1 MPALVE
7 LVVVDEIGIGLLRP
21 TPRLLI
27 LERRP
32 PPYHALL
39 PATGCNPTA
48 TVSAC
53 LSRSSAGAICARLPP
68 VATTGLHKG
77 SILSCQRW
85 RHDSRRRSRCS
96 AFCVL
101 LGCARVEL
109 EPDDGF
115 VADDPGVVPG
125 LDHVRLSRADL
136 LLGSVIVDGVHCAR
150 LQ

>member
-1 MPALVE
+1 MRSFRQPV
-7 LVVVDEIGIGLLRP
+7 
-21 TPRLLI
+21 
-27 LERRP
+27 
-32 PPYHALL
+32 
-39 PATGCNPTA
+39 ATHGNG
-48 TVSAC
+48 SAC

-125 LDHVRLSRADL
+125 LDYVRLSRADL
-136 LLGSVIVDGVHCAR
+136 LLGSVIVDGVHRAR
-150 LQ
+150 LQQTDVVGLAALATY